1 MKGAGGEQ
9 KGGGWEEEE
18 GEGVR
23 ANRLWRPH
31 KDWPRTEG
39 ENREVG
45 GNWGWGR
52 GDPLL
57 TCPRDRPPPG
67 SRSAGW
73 RGTERPS
80 RSLPPHSLH
89 ATGMALL
96 LPLRAPLRPREAVP
110 TFPPHISLVCSPT
123 PPRGS
128 HLVSPLPRGV
138 SIPDAS
144 GAPPSPPRAAA
155 PDCPNAILESL
166 APAESYVWTSRA
178 AAPKPRGG
186 EAGRSAGRSPGH
198 PGPRRSPRGAGRAPS
213 SRGAVA
219 AGFPGIPGPGLGE
232 AGDHR
237 PRRGGELRP
246 RVPHVHAPAP
256 PPPGRLRARP
266 AGEGEPGSTAP
277 STRASRA
284 VTSPPRGWDARRAE
298 VTSGLSAR
306 AMAAAAAAVA
316 ARAAA

>member
-1 MKGAGGEQ
+1 MGARGPTANLSQRQATSWQPQRRLAGDRAPVTVSSSVLLIPCPQ
-9 KGGGWEEEE
+9 PGWPCSF
-18 GEGVR
+18 
-23 ANRLWRPH
+23 LF
-31 KDWPRTEG
+31 
-39 ENREVG
+39 
-45 GNWGWGR
+45 
-52 GDPLL
+52 
-57 TCPRDRPPPG
+57 
-67 SRSAGW
+67 
-73 RGTERPS
+73 
-80 RSLPPHSLH
+80 
-89 ATGMALL
+89 ALL
-96 LPLRAPLRPREAVP
+96 SVRFLHSESQRGSAHFP
-110 TFPPHISLVCSPT
+110 TPHISLVCSPT

-138 SIPDAS
+138 SSIPGAS

-166 APAESYVWTSRA
+166 APAESCVWTSRA

-213 SRGAVA
+213 SRGAA
-219 AGFPGIPGPGLGE
+219 ATGFPGIPGPGLGE

-237 PRRGGELRP
+237 PRRRGELRP

-277 STRASRA
+277 STRAARA
-284 VTSPPRGWDARRAE
+284 VTSPPRGWEARRAE
-298 VTSGLSAR
+298 VT
-306 AMAAAAAAVA
+306 
-316 ARAAA
+316 